1 MNQEAEYLWR
11 RELRELRMARR
22 ARCPRAR
29 GVHRHLASVYASRR
43 AAIDPHGLRR
53 PSRWAAFVALVRGVW
68 RGGGTVRHDAGA
80 HSADRV
86 DSA

>member
-1 MNQEAEYLWR
+1 MDQEAEYLRR

-43 AAIDPHGLRR
+43 AAIDPVLPVPPSWWTILRGLLRDA
-53 PSRWAAFVALVRGVW
+53 WACGRA
-68 RGGGTVRHDAGA
+68 
-80 HSADRV
+80 
-86 DSA
+86 